1 MKQTI
6 KLRESELKRIIT
18 ESVKMVLREG
28 MYGYPDDCDQ
38 IILAYEN
45 DRECMR
51 YFEDI
56 ARIKK
61 KKNKRGIQLDI
72 DLLVNSSVLKKFQQ
86 FVFKKFK
93 QWQENVTRET
103 PYNFRAYVA
112 NRLIEKV
119 ENGEYDFS

>member
-72 DLLVNSSVLKKFQQ
+72 DA
-86 FVFKKFK
+86 
-93 QWQENVTRET
+93 
-103 PYNFRAYVA
+103 YNWT
-112 NRLIEKV
+112 
-119 ENGEYDFS
+119 

>member
-18 ESVKMVLREG
+18 ESVKMILREG
-28 MYGYPDDCDQ
+28 LYGYPDDCDQ

-56 ARIKK
+56 ARMLDKK
-61 KKNKRGIQLDI
+61 YKRGIQLDI

-93 QWQENVTRET
+93 QWQENMTRET

-112 NRLIEKV
+112 NRLIEEV

>member
-56 ARIKK
+56 ARMLDKK
-61 KKNKRGIQLDI
+61 YKRGVQLDV

>member
-56 ARIKK
+56 ARMLDKK
-61 KKNKRGIQLDI
+61 YKRGVQLDV

-93 QWQENVTRET
+93 QWQENMTRET

>member
-56 ARIKK
+56 ARMLDKK
-61 KKNKRGIQLDI
+61 YKRGVQLDI

>member
-18 ESVKMVLREG
+18 ESVKMILREG
-28 MYGYPDDCDQ
+28 LYGYPDDCDQ

-56 ARIKK
+56 ARMLDKK
-61 KKNKRGIQLDI
+61 YKRGIQLDI

-93 QWQENVTRET
+93 QQQENMTRET

-112 NRLIEKV
+112 NRLIEEV

>member
-56 ARIKK
+56 ARMLDKK
-61 KKNKRGIQLDI
+61 YKRGVQLDV

-112 NRLIEKV
+112 NRLIEKI

>member
-6 KLRESELKRIIT
+6 KLSESELKRIIT
-18 ESVKMVLREG
+18 ESVKMVLSEG
-28 MYGYPDDCDQ
+28 LYGYPDDCDQ

-56 ARIKK
+56 ARMLDKK
-61 KKNKRGIQLDI
+61 YKRGVQLDV

-86 FVFKKFK
+86 IVFKKFK
-93 QWQENVTRET
+93 QYQENMTSKT
-103 PYNFRAYVA
+103 AYNFRAYVA

-119 ENGEYDFS
+119 ENGEYNFG

>member
-56 ARIKK
+56 ARMLDKK
-61 KKNKRGIQLDI
+61 YKRGVQLDI

-86 FVFKKFK
+86 FVFKQFK
-93 QWQENVTRET
+93 QWQENMTRET

-112 NRLIEKV
+112 NRLIEIV

>member
-56 ARIKK
+56 ARMLDKK
-61 KKNKRGIQLDI
+61 YKRGVQLDI

-119 ENGEYDFS
+119 ENGEYDFK

>member
-1 MKQTI
+1 MKRTI

-18 ESVKMVLREG
+18 ESVKMVLSEG
-28 MYGYPDDCDQ
+28 IYGYPDDCDQ

-56 ARIKK
+56 ARMLDKK
-61 KKNKRGIQLDI
+61 YKRGVQLDV

>member
-18 ESVKMVLREG
+18 ESVKMILREG
-28 MYGYPDDCDQ
+28 LYGYPDDCDQ
-38 IILAYEN
+38 MILAFEN

-56 ARIKK
+56 ARMLDKK
-61 KKNKRGIQLDI
+61 YKRDIQLDI

-93 QWQENVTRET
+93 QWQENMTRET

-119 ENGEYDFS
+119 ENGEYDFG